1 MPHVISGYSLYL
13 GPFHSHQSWSLGNF
27 AIHSEFG
34 SLEIQDL
41 IWSSLKT
48 PDSPPWIMNRDERKK
63 CKNLGRPLAN
73 RRGPSAAST
82 TGRLQWS
89 KLPWW
94 KLASVLMAGRAPFVP
109 FVPICHDWR
118 FQLRWAV
125 QNQIFVKKSKALVRN
140 KRLQKSRSE
149 GSTRFEGSNFG
160 WSLVTYWWQ
169 APGFPGSTITRHSSP
184 VPLSLHLRNISL
196 RIQKSSLPMTATK
209 LTSKNWDTMIPSE
222 FHAFWITAPSTAAK
236 NETHVGWSLS
246 HYYRYI
252 YIYTHFTIT
261 RYYTHFH
268 TYNMYMYYIRIF
280 VSSAYLHVLY
290 SHV

>member
-1 MPHVISGYSLYL
+1 MPHVILGYSLYL

-125 QNQIFVKKSKALVRN
+125 LWRN
-140 KRLQKSRSE
+140 PKLWWETNDSRSPDPK
-149 GSTRFEGSNFG
+149 
-160 WSLVTYWWQ
+160 VV
-169 APGFPGSTITRHSSP
+169 P
-184 VPLSLHLRNISL
+184 VL
-196 RIQKSSLPMTATK
+196 K
-209 LTSKNWDTMIPSE
+209 
-222 FHAFWITAPSTAAK
+222 
-236 NETHVGWSLS
+236 
-246 HYYRYI
+246 
-252 YIYTHFTIT
+252 
-261 RYYTHFH
+261 
-268 TYNMYMYYIRIF
+268 
-280 VSSAYLHVLY
+280 VLILDG
-290 SHV
+290 H